1 MFSNARLRLLMNI
14 VGFERLGV
22 EDVLGASWI
31 IPSSLKAD
39 DLRESISEILK
50 ALQTPFSGD
59 GDDDPRKHLQKKD
72 RGTGR
77 GEMLQGTIDVNF
89 GSESEGEDV
98 PDGPL
103 FPANL
108 RSKASALDELKKK
121 RKKKSKPNAERDPLD
136 DETLEMRRDAR
147 LANALSRQAKIK
159 SDLFIHA
166 SDEESDEEADKE
178 FFRLEEERRKKQ
190 ASEVKKALLSGPG
203 HSEKANKG
211 KGKKSA
217 ARKRTSDTG
226 TAEISKRQRRDSG
239 SASAESDA
247 DGDILM
253 AELDAQSSHS
263 QNDVVDDEDRIVS
276 DVDDLAFDDDLAF
289 SRDRPSKPQAP
300 ESDDEEDVPVP
311 STRRRMRGG
320 FVIESDSE

>member
-31 IPSSLKAD
+31 VPSSLKHD

-50 ALQTPFSGD
+50 ALQTPFSGE

-72 RGTGR
+72 RGSGR
-77 GEMLQGTIDVNF
+77 GDMLQGTLDVNF
-89 GSESEGEDV
+89 GSDSEGEDV
-98 PDGPL
+98 PEGPL

-121 RKKKSKPNAERDPLD
+121 RKKKSKPSAEREPLD
-136 DETLEMRRDAR
+136 DETLEARRDAR
-147 LANALSRQAKIK
+147 LSNALSRQAKIK

-166 SDEESDEEADKE
+166 SDDESDEEADRE

-190 ASEVKKALLSGPG
+190 AAEVKKALLTGPG
-203 HSEKANKG
+203 HSEKSSKD
-211 KGKKSA
+211 KGKKAA

-226 TAEISKRQRRDSG
+226 AAEKSKRQRRDSG

-263 QNDVVDDEDRIVS
+263 QNDLIDDEDRIVS
-276 DVDDLAFDDDLAF
+276 DGDDLAFDDDLAF
-289 SRDRPSKPQAP
+289 SRDRPSKPEVP
-300 ESDDEEDVPVP
+300 EADDDEDVPVA
-311 STRRRMRGG
+311 SARRRMRGG